1 LVGEPGIGDKPTFT
15 GFRASVDNGALYFFK
30 GVDVA
35 LRRTGLS
42 TLDKRAVSDD
52 ASAVVRF
59 GVNGAGLAV
68 VVLRGVLY
76 AEFVLLVVAIVEFKL
91 SSSTVGNLLE
101 RVRSH
106 GRELITKQIL
116 PIAP

>member
-1 LVGEPGIGDKPTFT
+1 MGVLGRLVGRSRLVGDPGIGDRPTFT

-42 TLDKRAVSDD
+42 TLDKRAVREDTSG
-52 ASAVVRF
+52 VVRF

-68 VVLRGVLY
+68 VLRGVLY
-76 AEFVLLVVAIVEFKL
+76 IELVLVVMADVEY
-91 SSSTVGNLLE
+91 S
-101 RVRSH
+101 VRSTLFNRGQSDSPGTH
-106 GRELITKQIL
+106 
-116 PIAP
+116 